1 MLKSQRVLQED
12 EQGVQVFEKLVAL
25 LALIVM
31 EMTKVLIFDTERED
45 EISEFEIP
53 YSAVAM
59 DIKLSNDQSMI
70 VQGLVDPELAR
81 SYFQLI
87 IKFKVK
93 NE

>member
-25 LALIVM
+25 LALNVM
-31 EMTKVLIFDTERED
+31 EMTKVHIFDTERED